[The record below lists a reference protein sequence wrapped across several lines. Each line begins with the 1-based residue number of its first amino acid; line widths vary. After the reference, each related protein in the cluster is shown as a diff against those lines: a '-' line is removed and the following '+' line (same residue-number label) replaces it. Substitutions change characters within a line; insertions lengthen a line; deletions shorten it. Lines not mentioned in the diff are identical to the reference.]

1 MIRDAL
7 SLVSF
12 ARKTALRRPLSMT
25 GLFVKALIV
34 AALGAIPDLPK
45 GTRLRYQCQAGLGVG
60 LRVAIE
66 IGRKT
71 PGKHGF

>member
-1 MIRDAL
+1 MSGFIGRAPGSWSVIHDAL

-34 AALGAIPDLPK
+34 AALRANPNLPK
-45 GTRLRYQCQAGLGVG
+45 GTRLRSQCQASLWVG
-60 LRVAIE
+60 LRA
-66 IGRKT
+66 
-71 PGKHGF
+71 